1 MSMGHGGHTV
11 SPDALLINLNGQ
23 FLSADAPAV
32 SALDRGFLY
41 GDGLFETLRAYGGAP
56 FLLDEHLA
64 RLNAS
69 AAELRISDGLD
80 TRLIAHNL
88 GELLRLNALDAA
100 DAYIRITLTR
110 GAHLG
115 RLELEPT
122 ARPTVSIAA
131 RPLRALPPAFYEL
144 GISAIIASIRQNAD
158 SPLPR
163 HKTLNYLGNLL
174 AKTEAHDREAHE
186 AILLNTRGEVAEA
199 ASSNLFLV
207 RGGRLLTPP
216 LASNILPGITRAE
229 VLHLAGQ
236 AGIPVGE
243 QPILPAELQ
252 AADEVFLTNSIAEL
266 LPVRSIDGRAVGS
279 GEPGPVTRTLHAA
292 YCRRVEESREAPTH
306 PRLKGQA

>member
-1 MSMGHGGHTV
+1 V
-11 SPDALLINLNGQ
+11 NQNALLINLNGQ

-41 GDGLFETLRAYGGAP
+41 GDGLFETLRTYGGAP

-88 GELLRLNALDAA
+88 GELLRLNGLDAA
-100 DAYIRITLTR
+100 DAYVRITLTR
-110 GAHLG
+110 GVHLG
-115 RLELEPT
+115 RLELDPT
-122 ARPTVSIAA
+122 PRPTVSIAA
-131 RPLRALPPAFYEL
+131 RPLRPLPPAFYEQ
-144 GISAIIASIRQNAD
+144 GIPAIIASIRQNAD

-174 AKTEAHDREAHE
+174 AKTEARDRDAHE

-199 ASSNLFLV
+199 ASSNVFLV
-207 RGGRLLTPP
+207 RGSRLLTPP
-216 LASNILPGITRAE
+216 LTSNILPGITRAE
-229 VLHLAGQ
+229 VLRLAGA
-236 AGIPVGE
+236 AGIPTGE
-243 QPILPAELQ
+243 QPVLPDELH

-266 LPVRSIDGRAVGS
+266 LPVRSIDGRAVGP
-279 GEPGPVTRTLHAA
+279 GEPGPLTRTLHAA
-292 YCRRVEESREAPTH
+292 YCRRVGDSRESAPH
-306 PRLKGQA
+306 PRARGPA